1 MKSSGALATEF
12 THVVFKRLS
21 AVEADRSRSN
31 QHEFN
36 APKALREAFGA
47 EQPRRIETD
56 FVWMPDDGAFVTER
70 GDLTWYD
77 SRARHPTRSEYRV
90 YYRDNAVTAQ
100 ATEGALLLIALRPDG
115 TVLLILAPGTGL
127 AAARIA
133 WLFGI
138 EVRPGSGFAA
148 LDIDPTAG
156 RKLTLQLGMSPGQQ
170 TSGWEEE
177 SEMRVVQS
185 DEKIRRSAAAAQK
198 HVARVSATE
207 MQWDDILLAF
217 PDPPPKEIAGA
228 GFEDT
233 VRGVIA
239 PRS

>member
-1 MKSSGALATEF
+1 MKRSGTLASEF

-47 EQPRRIETD
+47 EQPRRIDTD
-56 FVWMPDDGAFVTER
+56 FVWMPDDGAFLTER

-90 YYRDNAVTAQ
+90 YYKDNPVTER
-100 ATEGALLLIALRPDG
+100 ATAGALLLIALRPDG
-115 TVLLILAPGTGL
+115 TVLLVLAPGTGL
-127 AAARIA
+127 AAARIS

-138 EVRPGSGFAA
+138 EVAPGSGFAA
-148 LDIDPTAG
+148 LDIDPAAG
-156 RKLTLQLGMSPGQQ
+156 RDLTSQLGTYLDKQPA
-170 TSGWEEE
+170 GWEDEP
-177 SEMRVVQS
+177 EMHVVQS
-185 DEKIRRSAAAAQK
+185 DEALRRKAAAAQK
-198 HVARVSATE
+198 EIATIAAGE
-207 MQWDDILLAF
+207 PQWDDIILAF
-217 PDPPPKEIAGA
+217 PEPPPPEIAGV
-228 GFEDT
+228 GFEHT
-233 VRGVIA
+233 IRGVIA

>member
-1 MKSSGALATEF
+1 MLAGEF

-36 APKALREAFGA
+36 APKTLRDAFGGA
-47 EQPRRIETD
+47 QPRRIDTD
-56 FVWMPDDGAFVTER
+56 FIWMPDNGDFIAER

-90 YYRDNAVTAQ
+90 YYRDNAVTRYAS
-100 ATEGALLLIALRPDG
+100 AGALLLIALRPDD
-115 TVLLILAPGTGL
+115 TVLLVLAPGTGL
-127 AAARIA
+127 AAARIS

-138 EVRPGSGFAA
+138 EALPGSGFAA
-148 LDIDPTAG
+148 LDIDPAAG
-156 RKLTLQLGMSPGQQ
+156 RKLTSQLGMSPDQQ
-170 TSGWEEE
+170 LDGWEEE
-177 SEMRVVQS
+177 TGMVVGKADGEVRRQAADAQHKIAGVTVSE
-185 DEKIRRSAAAAQK
+185 A
-198 HVARVSATE
+198 
-207 MQWDDILLAF
+207 QWDDIVLSF
-217 PDPPPKEIAGA
+217 PAAPPAEIAGA
-228 GFEDT
+228 GFGHT